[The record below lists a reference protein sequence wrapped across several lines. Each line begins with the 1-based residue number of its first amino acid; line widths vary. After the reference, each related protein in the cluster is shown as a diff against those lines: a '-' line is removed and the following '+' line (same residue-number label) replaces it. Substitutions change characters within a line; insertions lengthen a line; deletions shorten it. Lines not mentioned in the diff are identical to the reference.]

1 MAPQHSRPEDKNHS
15 SHIFDLKYHLL
26 HALVFAAKTEPL
38 LHTPTTST
46 LQGRLFQTFLP
57 NAAVLTMAAY
67 CLYYIKLDKVAGLIT
82 APLFMGLAKLAT
94 EFNTTRADATKV
106 VTLVQIVAWIAQ
118 LIGHGVYEK
127 RAPKLQDNL
136 MQALVLTPYLMVYEV
151 LLAAGYRPKLKAEL
165 AKLAKRTKKVGV
177 VGKYGVRY
185 GASLRKQVKKM
196 EITQHSKYTC
206 TFCGRDAVKRLSVG
220 IWKCRGCKKT
230 MAGGAWTLSTTAAA
244 TVRSTTRR
252 LREIMEV

>member
-1 MAPQHSRPEDKNHS
+1 MS
-15 SHIFDLKYHLL
+15 SSDSLAYHLL
-26 HALVFAAKTEPL
+26 QYASHHDNAVNIGIYLICIPLITEPL

-165 AKLAKRTKKVGV
+165 AKLVETDIREFRAKTKK
-177 VGKYGVRY
+177 
-185 GASLRKQVKKM
+185 Q
-196 EITQHSKYTC
+196 
-206 TFCGRDAVKRLSVG
+206 
-220 IWKCRGCKKT
+220 
-230 MAGGAWTLSTTAAA
+230 
-244 TVRSTTRR
+244 
-252 LREIMEV
+252 

>member
-1 MAPQHSRPEDKNHS
+1 MRP
-15 SHIFDLKYHLL
+15 
-26 HALVFAAKTEPL
+26 
-38 LHTPTTST
+38 
-46 LQGRLFQTFLP
+46 TFETMNP
-57 NAAVLTMAAY
+57 NAS
-67 CLYYIKLDKVAGLIT
+67 KVA
-82 APLFMGLAKLAT
+82 
-94 EFNTTRADATKV
+94 
-106 VTLVQIVAWIAQ
+106 TLVQIFAWGAQ
-118 LIGHGVYEK
+118 FIGHGVFEK
-127 RAPKLQDNL
+127 RAPKALDNL
-136 MQALVLTPYLMVYEV
+136 LQALVLGPYGT
-151 LLAAGYRPKLKAEL
+151 A
-165 AKLAKRTKKVGV
+165 AKRTKKVGV

-206 TFCGRDAVKRLSVG
+206 TFCGRDAVKRQSVG

>member
-1 MAPQHSRPEDKNHS
+1 MIFQQNNESLQSKTSALNNNNIDSCFYVGNQDFKTRL
-15 SHIFDLKYHLL
+15 HIISLHLY
-26 HALVFAAKTEPL
+26 FNNSP
-38 LHTPTTST
+38 SC
-46 LQGRLFQTFLP
+46 LFHQ
-57 NAAVLTMAAY
+57 
-67 CLYYIKLDKVAGLIT
+67 
-82 APLFMGLAKLAT
+82 
-94 EFNTTRADATKV
+94 
-106 VTLVQIVAWIAQ
+106 Q
-118 LIGHGVYEK
+118 
-127 RAPKLQDNL
+127 
-136 MQALVLTPYLMVYEV
+136 
-151 LLAAGYRPKLKAEL
+151 
-165 AKLAKRTKKVGV
+165 AKRTKKVGV

-206 TFCGRDAVKRLSVG
+206 TFCGRDAVKRQAVG